1 MCGGTVSPKKLVNS
15 FFLPFLSG
23 KKSSYSLMGTLFF
36 PFTFP
41 VVFSYS
47 AMSGSPWTVGVHG
60 HIMKLLECAEYRA
73 VVCTV
78 AWRHMIAR
86 ALGAK

>member
-1 MCGGTVSPKKLVNS
+1 MWWDSFTKEISQQFFSSISKWKKVQL
-15 FFLPFLSG
+15 FFDGNP
-23 KKSSYSLMGTLFF
+23 FF
-36 PFTFP
+36 PFHFP